1 MNSYIIFKKK
11 IYVFAFLSIVFIA
24 SAIISGLYFK
34 REHYPSKATTNLQIT
49 INQKERE
56 LINIIENIKNDFI
69 IDTDFNFLD
78 FYDFDNLFEDKGFE
92 ILIYINDTLKY
103 WSDNI
108 APVNSIYDDKIFTNN
123 ISHLENGWYK
133 IINTKYNNTI
143 IIGLL
148 LIKHDFP
155 YQNDYLI
162 NNFQKDFALSPET
175 SIFLKSGEYNIYD
188 LDGKFLFS
196 ILFPDEIQISE
207 SRIFLLFLM
216 YLAGFIFFIIFLY
229 YFYKSFNFIFKN
241 KTVFLLVLAADIII
255 LRFFLFYFDIPRI
268 LYESTLFSPHYYAT
282 SQFLPSPG
290 DLLVNSF
297 LLLILSFLFFKLIK
311 PGFKILRFKPFNKYL
326 ITFLLFSLSFGFF
339 IILNYLLSSLVINST
354 ISLNLNNIFSISGI
368 SFIGFVIFPTLI
380 ISYFFISAKLLDLAY
395 KYSASVKNY
404 LLIFLFSLVIFILLF
419 YFFKIT
425 DVVSLIFLVL
435 YICSFCIIFKKNN
448 TFISFSII
456 AFYLVLFSLLS
467 TYILHKSNNIK
478 EEGKRDLLA
487 VKLSLKND
495 PLAEH
500 IFDEVNTS
508 ILSDSILLTD
518 IFKSQFSDSV
528 EIIACEKIKSKF
540 SDTFWSK
547 YNILVTICYK
557 DKILNVQPENYLI
570 NCKDYFNDIIDDF
583 GKLTTTDNLYFLDIN
598 SEESNYIV
606 SYFFAGNQN
615 FNIDSVFLFIELSSK
630 FIPEGLGYPELLIDK
645 EANINPNLSNYS
657 YAKYKN
663 DELIYKFGNY
673 YYSLKL
679 SNYHNKYDSI
689 PQSFIRNG
697 FNHTHYKIDSSTDLI
712 LSNKSETFLD
722 IIAPFSYLLIF
733 YSIYLFIFLAI
744 IYLPFNRYR
753 IELNFR
759 NRLQFS
765 IVSIILFSFII
776 IGFSTLLYIIKLN
789 NDKNH
794 TILSEKAHSI
804 LIELE
809 HKLADE
815 ESLTPDMH
823 EYLSKLL
830 NKFSLVFFSDIN
842 LYDLNGNLIASSRPK
857 IFDEGLVSDKINTIA
872 FRHLVINKKL
882 LFIQNE
888 KIGNHDYLSA
898 YVPFLNEQNKLI
910 AYLNLPYF
918 AKQTELKNE
927 ISTFLTAFINIYVL
941 LFAIAIFIAIV
952 ISRYITKPLKLL
964 ENKISKLQ
972 LGKLNE
978 KIEWIRK
985 DEIGSLVIEYNR
997 MIDELANSAEL
1008 LAKSER
1014 ESAWREMAKQVAHEI
1029 KNPLT
1034 PMKLSVQYL
1043 KKAWDEKVSDWEQ
1056 RLNRFSQTIIEQIDS
1071 LSTIASEFSD
1081 FAKMP
1086 QTKNEKIELS
1096 KIIRS
1101 SINLFKDVKFV
1112 DINFEAG
1119 KDKKYFVFAD
1129 EKQILRVFN
1138 NLIKNSIQAISST
1151 DGGKIDISINPENE
1165 FYIIK
1170 ITDNGSGIPKEQADK
1185 IFFPSFTT
1193 KSGGMGLGLA
1203 IVKSIVIDAGGKI
1216 WFESQEGKGTTF
1228 KIKLPVYI

>member
-1 MNSYIIFKKK
+1 
-11 IYVFAFLSIVFIA
+11 
-24 SAIISGLYFK
+24 
-34 REHYPSKATTNLQIT
+34 
-49 INQKERE
+49 
-56 LINIIENIKNDFI
+56 
-69 IDTDFNFLD
+69 
-78 FYDFDNLFEDKGFE
+78 
-92 ILIYINDTLKY
+92 
-103 WSDNI
+103 
-108 APVNSIYDDKIFTNN
+108 
-123 ISHLENGWYK
+123 
-133 IINTKYNNTI
+133 
-143 IIGLL
+143 
-148 LIKHDFP
+148 
-155 YQNDYLI
+155 
-162 NNFQKDFALSPET
+162 
-175 SIFLKSGEYNIYD
+175 
-188 LDGKFLFS
+188 
-196 ILFPDEIQISE
+196 
-207 SRIFLLFLM
+207 
-216 YLAGFIFFIIFLY
+216 
-229 YFYKSFNFIFKN
+229 
-241 KTVFLLVLAADIII
+241 
-255 LRFFLFYFDIPRI
+255 
-268 LYESTLFSPHYYAT
+268 
-282 SQFLPSPG
+282 
-290 DLLVNSF
+290 
-297 LLLILSFLFFKLIK
+297 
-311 PGFKILRFKPFNKYL
+311 
-326 ITFLLFSLSFGFF
+326 
-339 IILNYLLSSLVINST
+339 
-354 ISLNLNNIFSISGI
+354 
-368 SFIGFVIFPTLI
+368 
-380 ISYFFISAKLLDLAY
+380 
-395 KYSASVKNY
+395 
-404 LLIFLFSLVIFILLF
+404 
-419 YFFKIT
+419 
-425 DVVSLIFLVL
+425 
-435 YICSFCIIFKKNN
+435 
-448 TFISFSII
+448 
-456 AFYLVLFSLLS
+456 
-467 TYILHKSNNIK
+467 
-478 EEGKRDLLA
+478 
-487 VKLSLKND
+487 
-495 PLAEH
+495 
-500 IFDEVNTS
+500 
-508 ILSDSILLTD
+508 
-518 IFKSQFSDSV
+518 
-528 EIIACEKIKSKF
+528 
-540 SDTFWSK
+540 
-547 YNILVTICYK
+547 

-1203 IVKSIVIDAGGKI
+1203 IVKSIVINAGGKI

>member
-1 MNSYIIFKKK
+1 
-11 IYVFAFLSIVFIA
+11 
-24 SAIISGLYFK
+24 
-34 REHYPSKATTNLQIT
+34 
-49 INQKERE
+49 
-56 LINIIENIKNDFI
+56 
-69 IDTDFNFLD
+69 
-78 FYDFDNLFEDKGFE
+78 
-92 ILIYINDTLKY
+92 
-103 WSDNI
+103 
-108 APVNSIYDDKIFTNN
+108 
-123 ISHLENGWYK
+123 
-133 IINTKYNNTI
+133 
-143 IIGLL
+143 
-148 LIKHDFP
+148 
-155 YQNDYLI
+155 
-162 NNFQKDFALSPET
+162 
-175 SIFLKSGEYNIYD
+175 
-188 LDGKFLFS
+188 
-196 ILFPDEIQISE
+196 
-207 SRIFLLFLM
+207 
-216 YLAGFIFFIIFLY
+216 
-229 YFYKSFNFIFKN
+229 
-241 KTVFLLVLAADIII
+241 
-255 LRFFLFYFDIPRI
+255 
-268 LYESTLFSPHYYAT
+268 
-282 SQFLPSPG
+282 
-290 DLLVNSF
+290 
-297 LLLILSFLFFKLIK
+297 
-311 PGFKILRFKPFNKYL
+311 
-326 ITFLLFSLSFGFF
+326 
-339 IILNYLLSSLVINST
+339 
-354 ISLNLNNIFSISGI
+354 
-368 SFIGFVIFPTLI
+368 
-380 ISYFFISAKLLDLAY
+380 
-395 KYSASVKNY
+395 
-404 LLIFLFSLVIFILLF
+404 
-419 YFFKIT
+419 
-425 DVVSLIFLVL
+425 
-435 YICSFCIIFKKNN
+435 
-448 TFISFSII
+448 
-456 AFYLVLFSLLS
+456 
-467 TYILHKSNNIK
+467 
-478 EEGKRDLLA
+478 
-487 VKLSLKND
+487 
-495 PLAEH
+495 
-500 IFDEVNTS
+500 NTS

-518 IFKSQFSDSV
+518 IIKSQFSDSV

-547 YNILVTICYK
+547 YNILVTICYN

-1151 DGGKIDISINPENE
+1151 DGGKIDISINPENG

-1170 ITDNGSGIPKEQADK
+1170 IADNGSGIPKEQADK

>member
-1 MNSYIIFKKK
+1 M
-11 IYVFAFLSIVFIA
+11 FIA
-24 SAIISGLYFK
+24 SAIISGLFFK
-34 REHYPSKATTNLQIT
+34 KEHYPLRATSNLQIT

-56 LINIIENIKNDFI
+56 LINIVEGIKNDLI
-69 IDTDFNFLD
+69 IDSDFNFLD
-78 FYDFDNLFEDKGFE
+78 FYDFNNLFEDKGFE

-108 APVNSIYDDKIFTNN
+108 APVNSIYDDKFFSNN
-123 ISHLENGWYK
+123 ISHLENGWYD
-133 IINTKYNNTI
+133 INKTKYNNTV

-155 YQNDYLI
+155 YQNDYLV
-162 NNFQKDFALSPET
+162 NNFQKDFALSSET
-175 SIFLKSGEYNIYD
+175 SILLKSGEYNIYN
-188 LDGKFLFS
+188 LDGTFLFS

-207 SRIFLLFLM
+207 SRIFLLFFL

-241 KTVFLLVLAADIII
+241 KTVFLFVFAADIIL

-268 LYESTLFSPHYYAT
+268 LYESSLFGPHYYAT

-290 DLLVNSF
+290 DLLVNSL

-311 PGFKILRFKPFNKYL
+311 PWFKILLFKSFYKYL
-326 ITFLLFSLSFGFF
+326 ITFLLFLLSFGLF
-339 IILNYLLSSLVINST
+339 ILLNYLLSSLVINST

-368 SFIGFVIFPTLI
+368 SFFCFVIFPTLI
-380 ISYFFISAKLLDLAY
+380 ISYFFISAKLLYLAF
-395 KYSASVKNY
+395 KYSASIKNY
-404 LLIFLFSLVIFILLF
+404 LLICLFSFVLFLFLF
-419 YFFKIT
+419 LFLFFFFKIT
-425 DVVSLIFLVL
+425 DIVILVFSAL

-448 TFISFSII
+448 SLISFSNI

-467 TYILHKSNNIK
+467 TYILHKSNYIK
-478 EEGKRDLLA
+478 EEEKRDLLA

-508 ILSDSILLTD
+508 ILSDSILLED
-518 IFKSQFSDSV
+518 IFKSQLNDSI
-528 EIIACEKIKSKF
+528 EIISCEKIKSEF
-540 SDTFWSK
+540 SDTYWSK

-570 NCKDYFNDIIDDF
+570 NCKDYFNDNIYSF
-583 GKLTTTDNLYFLDIN
+583 GKPTTIDNLYFLDVN
-598 SEESNYIV
+598 SEESNYIA
-606 SYFFAGNQN
+606 SYFFAGNHN

-645 EANINPNLSNYS
+645 ESNINPNLSNYS

-679 SNYHNKYDSI
+679 SNYCDKHDNI
-689 PQSFIRNG
+689 PLSFIRNG
-697 FNHTHYKIDSSTDLI
+697 FNHSHYKINSTTDLI

-722 IIAPFSYLLIF
+722 IIAPFSYLLLF
-733 YSIYLFIFLAI
+733 FTIYLFVFLAI
-744 IYLPFNRYR
+744 LYLPFNRHR
-753 IELNFR
+753 IELNLR
-759 NRLQFS
+759 KRLQFS
-765 IVSIILFSFII
+765 IVSIIFVSFIL
-776 IGFSTLLYIIKLN
+776 IGASTLLYIIKLN

-794 TILSEKAHSI
+794 TILSEKAHSV

-815 ESLTPDMH
+815 ESITPDMH

-842 LYDLNGNLIASSRPK
+842 LYDLDGNLIASSRPK
-857 IFDEGLVSDKINTIA
+857 IFDEGLVSFKINTVA
-872 FRHLVINKKL
+872 FRKLVINKKI

-941 LFAIAIFIAIV
+941 LFAIAIFIAII
-952 ISRYITKPLKLL
+952 ISRYITKPLQLIK
-964 ENKISKLQ
+964 NKISKLQ

-997 MIDELANSAEL
+997 MIDELVTSAEL

-1043 KKAWDEKVSDWEQ
+1043 KKAWDEKASDWEQ

-1086 QTKNEKIELS
+1086 QTKNDKIELS

-1101 SINLFKDVKFV
+1101 SINLFNDVKFV
-1112 DINFEAG
+1112 DINFESG

-1138 NLIKNSIQAISST
+1138 NLIKNSIQAISSA
-1151 DGGKIDISINPENE
+1151 DGGKIDISIIPENE

-1170 ITDNGSGIPKEQADK
+1170 IDDNGSGIPKEQSDK
-1185 IFFPSFTT
+1185 IFFPNFTT

-1203 IVKSIVIDAGGKI
+1203 IVKSIVIDSGGKI
-1216 WFESQEGKGTTF
+1216 WFESEEGKGTAF
-1228 KIKLPVYI
+1228 IIKLPVYNFSCG